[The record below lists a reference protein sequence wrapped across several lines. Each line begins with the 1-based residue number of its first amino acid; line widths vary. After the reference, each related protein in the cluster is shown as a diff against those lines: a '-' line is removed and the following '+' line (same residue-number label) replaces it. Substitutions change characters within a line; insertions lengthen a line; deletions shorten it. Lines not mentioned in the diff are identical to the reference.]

1 MKKLT
6 LLKHLPLLCPGCR
19 TDKYPSLGGSFCPE
33 CLDKLLFFDPALH
46 CPGCGGE
53 NTGTL
58 EFCHQC
64 LNEPPRPWKDAVAV
78 FAYRLTGKELIRR
91 FKFNNSPELALPLGI
106 LAAEKLAVSGISAD
120 CLVPIP
126 LTLPRSLKRGY
137 NQSALICEVISGIT
151 GIPQLP
157 ALARRF
163 TLRHQA
169 MLNRK
174 SRHRGLRD
182 EFRLRKDVRGKTVLL
197 LDDVLTTG
205 ATLSAAARTLLDAGC
220 SEVNI
225 LVLGRTISY
234 QTKSVPF

>member
-78 FAYRLTGKELIRR
+78 FAYRLTGETYYLDQFKEIDQWAWAHFKDPEYPEWFAYLNRR
-91 FKFNNSPELALPLGI
+91 GEPTHMLKGGKWKTMFH
-106 LAAEKLAVSGISAD
+106 
-120 CLVPIP
+120 
-126 LTLPRSLKRGY
+126 LPRCLFV
-137 NQSALICEVISGIT
+137 ALD
-151 GIPQLP
+151 QM
-157 ALARRF
+157 RRI
-163 TLRHQA
+163 
-169 MLNRK
+169 RK
-174 SRHRGLRD
+174 N
-182 EFRLRKDVRGKTVLL
+182 
-197 LDDVLTTG
+197 
-205 ATLSAAARTLLDAGC
+205 A
-220 SEVNI
+220 
-225 LVLGRTISY
+225 
-234 QTKSVPF
+234 